1 MDREDAEKNLL
12 QRPLGAIIAQDVL
25 IVLEK
30 TRERVVLDEL
40 ILDLLPQPLPF
51 PFFGSGVVVGDQ
63 GLSH

>member
-1 MDREDAEKNLL
+1 VDGEDAEKNLL
-12 QRPLGAIIAQDVL
+12 QRPLGAIVAQDVL

-51 PFFGSGVVVGDQ
+51 PFFGFAVLVGD
-63 GLSH
+63 